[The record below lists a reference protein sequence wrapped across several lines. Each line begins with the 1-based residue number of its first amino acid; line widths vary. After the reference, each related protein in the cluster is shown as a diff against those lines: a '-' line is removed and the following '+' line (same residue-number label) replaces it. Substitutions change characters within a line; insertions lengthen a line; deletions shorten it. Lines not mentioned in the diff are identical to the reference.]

1 VVVRRGIGIAALVAA
16 TTTVLCGCSE
26 TMSLT
31 RLPDLSK
38 VPEKVLT
45 KDEQKGRVDEMI
57 SRGQDHRKEAVKEIE
72 NGK

>member
-1 VVVRRGIGIAALVAA
+1 VVVRRGITRLALAAAAA
-16 TTTVLCGCSE
+16 TCLCSCSE

-45 KDEQKGRVDEMI
+45 KDEQKGRVEEMI
-57 SRGQDHRKEAVKEIE
+57 SRAQDHRKDAVREIE

>member
-1 VVVRRGIGIAALVAA
+1 
-16 TTTVLCGCSE
+16 
-26 TMSLT
+26 MSLT

-45 KDEQKGRVDEMI
+45 KDEQKGRVEEMI
-57 SRGQDHRKEAVKEIE
+57 SRGQDHRKDAVREIE

>member
-1 VVVRRGIGIAALVAA
+1 MRGLALAGA
-16 TTTVLCGCSE
+16 TILLCGCSE

-38 VPEKVLT
+38 VPEKVLS

-57 SRGQDHRKEAVKEIE
+57 SRGQDHQKEAVKEIE